1 MFARVFE
8 RFGQRNAGG
17 RQEIKIIN
25 MLLRSMLKSF
35 AMPVLVVVVVVV
47 VVAVVAVVVL
57 PPPPLLSTAPQV
69 AS

>member
-47 VVAVVAVVVL
+47 VAVVAVVVL